1 MRKYFSGPLGKS
13 AVILGVSYLFLEF
26 GIAYLPPLVGIA
38 SGPVPDSVL
47 LQYMVTVAIG
57 ILLWVSF
64 NEALWKEFKA
74 PLHAAMVEPRQ
85 KRTRAVLIFLV
96 PALVGVMAFNSVK
109 PSIAA
114 PPSLR
119 SIHPAPPGQIDFQG
133 SSMELEGVENPFL
146 ASQSQLNK

>member
-26 GIAYLPPLVGIA
+26 GIAYLPPLIGIA

-64 NEALWKEFKA
+64 NEALWKEFKEY
-74 PLHAAMVEPRQ
+74 HNIWRDIESNHY
-85 KRTRAVLIFLV
+85 VL
-96 PALVGVMAFNSVK
+96 AK
-109 PSIAA
+109 T
-114 PPSLR
+114 
-119 SIHPAPPGQIDFQG
+119 
-133 SSMELEGVENPFL
+133 
-146 ASQSQLNK
+146 